1 MRLENGL
8 DPLSLLPTWVAKE
21 KDLAHMLP
29 YVSLVNDQ
37 TIRTRGN
44 ELFQCIRLGGINSF
58 TKDDE
63 ELDKVRRLFAAIV
76 AQIGQD
82 FAFYVHKVSK
92 AIDHN
97 LPPVEGDDFAAAVD
111 AKWRASLEGYGM
123 RDKTLT
129 LTVINRPPAGSKVP
143 FKRKKSIE
151 QLAKRTEKRLRAL
164 GEVVGFIRSTFADM
178 SPRLLEASNG
188 ELLGF
193 LGGLNTGQELP
204 LYQGSK
210 YGYLS
215 QDVANTRV
223 TFKGANF
230 ELSDGNAGKRL
241 GTTFAVKNYPEQ
253 TTCTMFDELNLPV
266 DMVITHSFT
275 PINSNIMSE
284 RIKKQQR
291 LMRAA
296 DDGAISLLENLTFA
310 RDDLESRRLSFGDHH
325 MTVTVFANTAADLD
339 DLSGEIRNS
348 AATQGVKL
356 VNEGFA
362 ARTHYF
368 AQHPGNAPKR
378 SRKAAVTNIN
388 FADFAAFHRTPM
400 GKRGHQVPWGKP
412 ITMLPTP
419 ERSGFL
425 FNYHEQGSPDAEPT
439 NGHTLLLGRQ
449 GSGKSVLSAFF
460 ATQARRA
467 GVRVFCLDY
476 RLGMEMA
483 VRANGGSYSSIKAG
497 EPTGLN
503 PLWTETDVSGQ
514 AWLNEWIESLFLRP
528 DKPLTPLQRSKLQ
541 DVIRQNSE
549 AADPSLRNWKSVAS
563 LFASTDDDG
572 DLQQRALEWAADG
585 RYGWIFGQTLEDS
598 FSLEGD
604 FIGFDLTGI
613 LDNAGETERMAVL
626 SYLFRR
632 IERVLEDRKPTLI
645 IVDETWKALDNHY
658 FEAKLASWL
667 FSVRKQNA
675 VVVMMTQF
683 ASQLEKTRTG
693 KTIVEAVPTQVLL
706 PNIKA
711 KASDFDMLNL
721 QDKELD
727 VLLNTASTS
736 RLGLVRDD
744 QGSVVVNADLSAL
757 GSLLTILG
765 GMDKGEQLVGADYRQ
780 RPDFWRVE

>member
-1 MRLENGL
+1 MVHEPNFE
-8 DPLSLLPTWVAKE
+8 PMTLLPTWAAKE

-29 YVSLVNDQ
+29 YVSLTNDE

-44 ELFQCIRLGGINSF
+44 ELFQCIRLAGINSY

-63 ELDKVRRLFAAIV
+63 ELDKIRGLFASII
-76 AQIGQD
+76 AQIGVG

-92 AIDHN
+92 AVDHN

-111 AKWRASLEGYGM
+111 EKWRSSLSNYGM

-129 LTVINRPPAGSKVP
+129 LTIISRPPSRSKLP
-143 FKRKKSIE
+143 FSRQNSIA
-151 QLAKRTEKRLRAL
+151 QLNAQTEKRLRAL
-164 GEVVGFIRSTFADM
+164 GEVVGFLKSTFADM
-178 SPRLLEASNG
+178 SPRLLTASSG

-210 YGYLS
+210 YGYLA

-230 ELSDGNAGKRL
+230 ELSDGSVGNRI
-241 GTTFAVKNYPEQ
+241 GTTFAVKNYPEK
-253 TTCTMFDELNLPV
+253 TNCTMFDELNLPV
-266 DMVITHSFT
+266 DMVVTHSFT
-275 PINSNIMSE
+275 PINSNLMAE

-291 LMRAA
+291 LMRASE
-296 DDGAISLLENLTFA
+296 DGAISLLENLTIA
-310 RDDLESRRLSFGDHH
+310 LDDLESRRLSFGDHH
-325 MTVTVFANTAADLD
+325 MTVTVFAKTSGDLD

-348 AATQGVKL
+348 AAAQGVKL
-356 VNEGFA
+356 INEAFA
-362 ARTHYF
+362 ARSHYF
-368 AQHPGNAPKR
+368 AQHPGNSPKR
-378 SRKAAVTNIN
+378 SRKAAVTNKN

-400 GKRGHQVPWGKP
+400 GKLGHEVPWGKP

-419 ERSGFL
+419 ERSGFR

-439 NGHTLLLGRQ
+439 NGHTLILGRQ

-483 VRANGGSYSSIKAG
+483 VRANGGTYSSIKAG

-503 PLWTETDVSGQ
+503 PLWTETDAAGK
-514 AWLNEWIESLFLRP
+514 AWLNEWIEALFFRP
-528 DKPLTPLQRSKLQ
+528 DRPLTPLQRSKLQ

-549 AADPSLRNWKSVAS
+549 AGDPSLRNWASVAS

-658 FEAKLASWL
+658 FEQKLASWL

-693 KTIVEAVPTQVLL
+693 KTIIEAVPTQVLL

-727 VLLNTASTS
+727 VLLNTPSVS
-736 RLGLVRDD
+736 RLALVRDD

-757 GSLLTILG
+757 GPLLTILG
-765 GMDKGEQLVGADYRQ
+765 GMEKGEQLVGADYRQ
-780 RPDFWRVE
+780 RPDFWRVK